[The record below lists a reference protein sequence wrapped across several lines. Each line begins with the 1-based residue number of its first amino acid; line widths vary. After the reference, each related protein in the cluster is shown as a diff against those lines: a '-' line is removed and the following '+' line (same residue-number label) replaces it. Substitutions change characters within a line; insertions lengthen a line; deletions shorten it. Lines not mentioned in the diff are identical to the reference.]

1 MSSQF
6 NKKNFFPKKN
16 YKYYKYNKSSIHDG
30 GSGSGVSSGD
40 GGDGGVSSGD
50 GGDGDGSI
58 VKRKYLIIVESPSK
72 CKKIEEILGKD
83 YRCIASKGHLRELK
97 GLKSINTKTD
107 FEITFSIIKDKENHI
122 QYMKQHIDLY
132 HHDNIFLATD
142 NDREGEA
149 IAWHISHIF
158 HFSILSIKRITFN
171 EITSHAILYS
181 LLHPSLINI
190 HIVHAQ
196 HARQVLD
203 LLVGFTISP
212 FLWKLLSH
220 HSLYP
225 FSAGRCQTPAL
236 RLIYDNQNIMD
247 STPHLTIKY
256 ITFVIRQG

>member
-16 YKYYKYNKSSIHDG
+16 YKYYKYNKSSIQDG
-30 GSGSGVSSGD
+30 GGGSGVSSGD
-40 GGDGGVSSGD
+40 G
-50 GGDGDGSI
+50 GDGSI

-158 HFSILSIKRITFN
+158 HFSIPSIKRITFN

-196 HARQVLD
+196 HARTILD
-203 LLVGFTISP
+203 ILLGFTISP
-212 FLWKLLSH
+212 FLSFSLSH
-220 HSLYP
+220 THS
-225 FSAGRCQTPAL
+225 SAGRCRQIIPMISN
-236 RLIYDNQNIMD
+236 RCKSQHQEQFKIQSCRFISIISYIYE
-247 STPHLTIKY
+247 
-256 ITFVIRQG
+256 